1 MDEFAFQ
8 AEGLVKRF
16 GKITALAGVD
26 LHARPGTVLSVLGP
40 NGAGKTTAIRIL
52 ATLTSFDEGTVRV
65 GGLDVIRDAA
75 RVRRL
80 IGLTGQYATLDE
92 ELTGLGNLVLIG
104 RLLDLRKPDAVQRA
118 KELLEQFGLSDAAH
132 KPVAAYSGG
141 MRRRLDLAASLVGRP
156 RLLFLDEPSVGL
168 DPGRREELWWIIRK
182 LTTDG
187 ASVLL
192 TTQYLEEA
200 DALADEITVI
210 DKGRVVAHGTPPE
223 LKQRVGSQSIAA
235 RPRDPER
242 TEDAVHVLATVSGHA
257 VEQANRHEL
266 VVPVDND
273 RAVFDVARRFEEQDI
288 TLAEFSLRLPSL
300 EEVFFALTG
309 APCNAPD
316 TDHRQHQKEPGM
328 TDTTPPATFRSTH
341 RRPFALLRH
350 SLILAGRSLTKSARN
365 PGVLING
372 VVTPTIFLL
381 IFVYLF
387 GASVAVSTD
396 DYLHYLFPG
405 IVVMGAGLSGMLSS
419 GLSINIDMKKGVFDR
434 FRSLPIGRSTP
445 LLGSILADII
455 HYIVAIA
462 LLFGIG
468 YLMGFRVQTD
478 PGSAIAAVALV
489 LGFGFCLSW
498 ITVFL
503 GVLVHDEGAVMSFAF
518 IVFIPLMLGTSLA
531 APVDTL
537 PGWLQAWANINPVT
551 HAMDASRAL
560 LSDTPADDSIAQTII
575 WSAIILIVACPLA
588 IAAYSRRR

>member
-75 RVRRL
+75 RVRQL

-273 RAVFDVARRFEEQDI
+273 RAVFDVARRFEEQGI

-316 TDHRQHQKEPGM
+316 TDN
-328 TDTTPPATFRSTH
+328 TDNTDN
-341 RRPFALLRH
+341 
-350 SLILAGRSLTKSARN
+350 TKR
-365 PGVLING
+365 
-372 VVTPTIFLL
+372 
-381 IFVYLF
+381 
-387 GASVAVSTD
+387 
-396 DYLHYLFPG
+396 
-405 IVVMGAGLSGMLSS
+405 
-419 GLSINIDMKKGVFDR
+419 
-434 FRSLPIGRSTP
+434 
-445 LLGSILADII
+445 
-455 HYIVAIA
+455 
-462 LLFGIG
+462 
-468 YLMGFRVQTD
+468 
-478 PGSAIAAVALV
+478 
-489 LGFGFCLSW
+489 
-498 ITVFL
+498 
-503 GVLVHDEGAVMSFAF
+503 
-518 IVFIPLMLGTSLA
+518 
-531 APVDTL
+531 
-537 PGWLQAWANINPVT
+537 
-551 HAMDASRAL
+551 SRA
-560 LSDTPADDSIAQTII
+560 
-575 WSAIILIVACPLA
+575 
-588 IAAYSRRR
+588 